1 MKLQVKMSK
10 SRGYYHTQTALKLS
24 LAAAMRRLFP
34 LKMTISRDIV
44 ESVIDV
50 GSGFFLAVIIQLT
63 IFPLFDL
70 HPSIFDSMGI
80 AIIFTV
86 VSMTRSTLW
95 RRYFRKRKYA

>member
-1 MKLQVKMSK
+1 MSK
-10 SRGYYHTQTALKLS
+10 SRGYYHTQTALKQS

-34 LKMTISRDIV
+34 LKIKISRDIV

-70 HPSIFDSMGI
+70 HPSILDSMGI
-80 AIIFTV
+80 ALIFTV
-86 VSMTRSTLW
+86 VSMTRSALW
-95 RRYFRKRKYA
+95 RRYFRKRRR